1 MWQPIPCLLNPWLA
15 VVQTSGS
22 VALNT
27 KNIFC
32 LCNYSYRDYILY
44 MKYLFSQS
52 VSVFLFIS
60 TLRQRCQT
68 STKHLFKPA
77 ALLRCWESASC
88 GPCCHS
94 AAVESLFEAR
104 HPLVK
109 VETLVSLSF
118 CCVEHLKHAHCN
130 VNRMSCLVQTK
141 PEKRISAAWE
151 YTVWC

>member
-1 MWQPIPCLLNPWLA
+1 MQQQIPCLLNPWLA

-22 VALNT
+22 V
-27 KNIFC
+27 KH
-32 LCNYSYRDYILY
+32 REYILPLQLLLQGLY
-44 MKYLFSQS
+44 TIYEVSIFS
-52 VSVFLFIS
+52 VCVCFLFIS

-141 PEKRISAAWE
+141 LEKRISAAWE
-151 YTVWC
+151 YAVWR